1 MIRLLF
7 HPKNLLITPS
17 PGLRLGRASLGV
29 ERVVQI
35 SRDHLEIKGVGEDN
49 VCILHRSSN
58 CQGGIVRKGSEV
70 VELIPHGSECTLRM
84 GDKYRVISQ
93 WDKFFLEVMLKEEGP
108 KDESVVQSP
117 PGAPLLVDVQ
127 PVGAPPKDESVVQS
141 PPGAP
146 LPVDVQ
152 PVGAPPKDESVV
164 QSPPGAI
171 QGVPAKKVLK
181 RQGGGA
187 SLPVAGLAPAKKTQ
201 KKESADLAY
210 VQFNKHGYDQNE
222 EFMDVDNTEN
232 GVVRKFR
239 EKAAAVVTE
248 KFNRQTGFQTK
259 LLKHVVAKATEI
271 HDADEKQCQM
281 DEAKWS
287 SPTIDRNTK
296 WRSPTIDHRMRMMA
310 KAALE
315 ATEKLVDAVHDDC
328 DTRTMMW
335 LEKRKAKL
343 IKCREAAVRRGDDL
357 DVMGIDVDIE
367 EASANLEAALMGGEP
382 VSSGVSEPAKRVIVP
397 TVSST

>member
-117 PGAPLLVDVQ
+117 PGAPLL
-127 PVGAPPKDESVVQS
+127 
-141 PPGAP
+141 
-146 LPVDVQ
+146 VDVQ

>member
-117 PGAPLLVDVQ
+117 PGAPLL
-127 PVGAPPKDESVVQS
+127 
-141 PPGAP
+141 
-146 LPVDVQ
+146 VDVQ

-296 WRSPTIDHRMRMMA
+296 WRSPTIDHRMRMIA

-382 VSSGVSEPAKRVIVP
+382 VSSVSEPAKRVIVP

>member
-141 PPGAP
+141 PPGA
-146 LPVDVQ
+146 
-152 PVGAPPKDESVV
+152 
-164 QSPPGAI
+164 I

-222 EFMDVDNTEN
+222 EFMDEDNTEN

>member
-29 ERVVQI
+29 DRVVQI

-93 WDKFFLEVMLKEEGP
+93 WDKFFLEVMLKEEG
-108 KDESVVQSP
+108 
-117 PGAPLLVDVQ
+117 
-127 PVGAPPKDESVVQS
+127 PKDESVVQS

-222 EFMDVDNTEN
+222 EFMDEDNTEN